1 MRSFFLFLTIYTG
14 RLTMQKK
21 FITNLALILLLN
33 LLVKPFYILGIDA
46 EVLKRVEE
54 TTPGRYG
61 EYFALIGFTFILNIF
76 LDLGIINYNTRNI
89 AQNKQLL
96 KKHFVGIITL
106 RGVLSV
112 GYIVIILLSGFF
124 LGYSSFQ
131 LKLLLILGINQILV
145 AFILYFRSNLSGLLL
160 FKQDS
165 IISVMDRILLIGIC
179 SILLWGEVASQPFQ
193 IEWFIYAQTGAY
205 LFTAILAGLLVLRQT
220 GIVKPKFD
228 MAFSITILKQSL
240 PYALLILL
248 MMIYYRSDSVMIE
261 RMLPNGA
268 RESAIYAQGFRFFE
282 AINMI
287 GFLFAGLL
295 LPIFSKMLKAKE
307 PVEKMVYLSFKIL
320 FSGAIVIGLTCF
332 ALSKEIIEWRYQTS
346 GIELTQAANAFGMLM
361 FCFISICTTYIF
373 GTLLTANGSLS
384 SLNYMAFGGVLL
396 NISLNVYLI
405 PKHGAYGAA
414 IASMIT
420 QVGTAVI
427 QVILSFKILHL
438 KIEWKSVLQTF
449 CFVSIFACI
458 ISFLPNQN
466 YYWHWNLGM
475 FILSGVILSLITGMF
490 SIKNLLKILK
500 ERQ

>member
-1 MRSFFLFLTIYTG
+1 
-14 RLTMQKK
+14 MQKK

-54 TTPGRYG
+54 ASPGRYG

-96 KKHFVGIITL
+96 KKHFAGIITL
-106 RGVLSV
+106 RGVLSI
-112 GYIVIILLSGFF
+112 GYMLIIMLSGFI

-131 LKLLLILGINQILV
+131 LKLLLILGINQVLA

-179 SILLWGEVASQPFQ
+179 SILLWGGFSSQPFQ
-193 IEWFIYAQTGAY
+193 IEWFVYAQTGAY
-205 LFTAILAGLLVLRQT
+205 LFTAIVAGLLVLRQT
-220 GIVKPKFD
+220 GMIKPKFD
-228 MAFSITILKQSL
+228 KTFSITILKQSL

-282 AINMI
+282 AVNMI

-307 PVEKMVYLSFKIL
+307 SVEKIVYLSFKIL

-332 ALSKEIIEWRYQTS
+332 MFSEEIIEWRYNTS
-346 GIELTQAANAFGMLM
+346 GTELTQAANAFGMLM
-361 FCFISICTTYIF
+361 LCFVSICTTYIF
-373 GTLLTANGSLS
+373 GTLLTANGSLK
-384 SLNYMAFGGVLL
+384 SLNYMAFGGVIL
-396 NISLNVYLI
+396 NIALNLYLI
-405 PKHGAYGAA
+405 PTHGAYGAA
-414 IASMIT
+414 IASLIT
-420 QVGTAVI
+420 QVATAGI
-427 QVILSFKILHL
+427 QVVLSFSILKL
-438 KIEWKSVLQTF
+438 NIEWKSVIQT
-449 CFVSIFACI
+449 
-458 ISFLPNQN
+458 ISFVGLFCCTLYFFPYEN
-466 YYWHWNLGM
+466 YLWAWNVL
-475 FILSGVILSLITGMF
+475 IVVLSGVVLSLVTGMF
-490 SIKNLLKILK
+490 SIKNLLNILK

>member
-1 MRSFFLFLTIYTG
+1 
-14 RLTMQKK
+14 MQKK
-21 FITNLALILLLN
+21 FITNLALLLLLN
-33 LLVKPFYILGIDA
+33 VLVKPFYILGIDA

-76 LDLGIINYNTRNI
+76 LDLGVINYNTRNI

-96 KKHFVGIITL
+96 QKHFAGIITL
-106 RGVLSV
+106 RGVLSI
-112 GYIVIILLSGFF
+112 GYMMIILLSGFI

-131 LKLLLILGINQILV
+131 IKLLVILGINQIFV

-165 IISVMDRILLIGIC
+165 IVSVMDRILLIGIC
-179 SILLWGEVASQPFQ
+179 SILLWGRVTSQPFQ

-220 GIVKPKFD
+220 GMVKPKFD
-228 MAFSITILKQSL
+228 ITFSITILKQSL

-282 AINMI
+282 ALNMI

-307 PVEKMVYLSFKIL
+307 SVEKIVYLSFKIL
-320 FSGAIVIGLTCF
+320 LSGAIVIGVSCF
-332 ALSKEIIEWRYQTS
+332 TLSEEIIAWRYQTS
-346 GIELTQAANAFGMLM
+346 GIELTQSANAFGMLM

-373 GTLLTANGSLS
+373 GTLLTANGSLR

-396 NISLNVYLI
+396 NISLNLYLI
-405 PKHGAYGAA
+405 PEHGAYGAA
-414 IASMIT
+414 VASMIT

-427 QVILSFKILHL
+427 QVILSFKILRL
-438 KIEWKSVLQTF
+438 KIEWKSVLQTL
-449 CFVSIFACI
+449 CFASVFSCI
-458 ISFLPNQN
+458 VSFLPSEN
-466 YYWHWNLGM
+466 YYWHWRLGI
-475 FILSGVILSLITGMF
+475 FILSGIILSLITGMF

-500 ERQ
+500 RKAINR

>member
-1 MRSFFLFLTIYTG
+1 
-14 RLTMQKK
+14 MQKK

-76 LDLGIINYNTRNI
+76 LDLGVINYNTRNI

-96 KKHFVGIITL
+96 QKHFAGIITL
-106 RGVLSV
+106 RGILSA
-112 GYIVIILLSGFF
+112 GYMVIILLSGFI

-131 LKLLLILGINQILV
+131 IKLLVILGINQILV

-179 SILLWGEVASQPFQ
+179 SFLLWGRATSQPFQ
-193 IEWFIYAQTGAY
+193 IEWFVYAQTGAY

-220 GIVKPKFD
+220 GMVKPKFD
-228 MAFSITILKQSL
+228 ITFSISILKQSL

-282 AINMI
+282 ALNMI

-307 PVEKMVYLSFKIL
+307 SIEKIVYLSFKIL
-320 FSGAIVIGLTCF
+320 LSGAIVIGLSCF
-332 ALSKEIIEWRYQTS
+332 TFSKEIIEWRYQTS
-346 GIELTQAANAFGMLM
+346 GIELIQSANAFGMLM
-361 FCFISICTTYIF
+361 ICFISICTTYIF
-373 GTLLTANGSLS
+373 GTLLTANGSLK

-396 NISLNVYLI
+396 NISLNLYLI
-405 PKHGAYGAA
+405 PTKGAYGAA

-438 KIEWKSVLQTF
+438 KIEWKSVLQTC
-449 CFVSIFACI
+449 CFVSIFTCI
-458 ISFLPNQN
+458 ISFLPD
-466 YYWHWNLGM
+466 
-475 FILSGVILSLITGMF
+475 
-490 SIKNLLKILK
+490 
-500 ERQ
+500 

>member
-1 MRSFFLFLTIYTG
+1 
-14 RLTMQKK
+14 MQKK
-21 FITNLALILLLN
+21 FITNLALLLLLN

-76 LDLGIINYNTRNI
+76 LDLGVINYNTRNI

-96 KKHFVGIITL
+96 QKHFAGIITL
-106 RGVLSV
+106 RGFLSL
-112 GYIVIILLSGFF
+112 GYMLIILLSGFI

-131 LKLLLILGINQILV
+131 IKLLVILGINQILV

-179 SILLWGEVASQPFQ
+179 SVLLWGGVTNQPFQ

-220 GIVKPKFD
+220 GMVKPKFD
-228 MAFSITILKQSL
+228 ITFSITILKQSL

-261 RMLPNGA
+261 RMLPNGKGA

-282 AINMI
+282 ALNMI

-307 PVEKMVYLSFKIL
+307 SVEKIMYLSFKIL
-320 FSGAIVIGLTCF
+320 LSGAIVIGLSCF
-332 ALSKEIIEWRYQTS
+332 TLSEEIIEWRYQTS

-373 GTLLTANGSLS
+373 GTLLTANGSLR

-396 NISLNVYLI
+396 NVSLNLYLI
-405 PKHGAYGAA
+405 PKYGAYGAA

-427 QVILSFKILHL
+427 QVVLSFKILDL

-449 CFVSIFACI
+449 CFVSIFVCI
-458 ISFLPNQN
+458 ISFLPNEN
-466 YYWHWNLGM
+466 HYWYWNLGI
-475 FILSGVILSLITGMF
+475 FILSGIILSLITGMF
-490 SIKNLLKILK
+490 SIKNLLQILK

>member
-1 MRSFFLFLTIYTG
+1 
-14 RLTMQKK
+14 MQKK

-46 EVLKRVEE
+46 EILKRVEE
-54 TTPGRYG
+54 ANPGRYG

-96 KKHFVGIITL
+96 KKHFAGIITL
-106 RGVLSV
+106 RGILSL
-112 GYIVIILLSGFF
+112 GYMAIILLSGFV

-131 LKLLLILGINQILV
+131 LKLLIILGINQILA

-179 SILLWGEVASQPFQ
+179 STLLWGGVTKQAFQ
-193 IEWFIYAQTGAY
+193 IEWFVYAQTGAY
-205 LFTAILAGLLVLRQT
+205 LLTAIVAGLLVLRQT
-220 GIVKPKFD
+220 GMIKPKFD
-228 MAFSITILKQSL
+228 KAFSITILKQSL

-282 AINMI
+282 AVNMI

-307 PVEKMVYLSFKIL
+307 SVEKMVYLSFKIL
-320 FSGAIVIGLTCF
+320 FSGAIVVGFTCF
-332 ALSKEIIEWRYQTS
+332 VFSTEIIEWRYNTS
-346 GIELTQAANAFGMLM
+346 GADLVQAANAFGMLM
-361 FCFISICTTYIF
+361 LCFISICTTYIF
-373 GTLLTANGSLS
+373 GTLLTANGSLK
-384 SLNYMAFGGVLL
+384 SLNYMAFGGVIL
-396 NISLNVYLI
+396 NIALNLYLI
-405 PKHGAYGAA
+405 PSHGAYGAA
-414 IASMIT
+414 IASLIT
-420 QVGTAVI
+420 QGATAII
-427 QVILSFKILHL
+427 QIVLSFKILSL
-438 KIEWKSVLQTF
+438 TIDWKSVLQTLS
-449 CFVSIFACI
+449 FVGIFSCI
-458 ISFLPNQN
+458 IYFFPFD
-466 YYWHWNLGM
+466 YYFWAYNLLIFISTGI
-475 FILSGVILSLITGMF
+475 ILSILTGMF
-490 SIKNLLKILK
+490 SIKNLLNILK

>member
-1 MRSFFLFLTIYTG
+1 
-14 RLTMQKK
+14 MQKK

-76 LDLGIINYNTRNI
+76 LDLGVINYNTRNI

-96 KKHFVGIITL
+96 QKHFAGIITL
-106 RGVLSV
+106 RGILSA
-112 GYIVIILLSGFF
+112 GYMVIILLSGFI

-131 LKLLLILGINQILV
+131 IKLLVILGINQILV

-179 SILLWGEVASQPFQ
+179 SFLLWGRATSQPFQ
-193 IEWFIYAQTGAY
+193 IEWFVYAQTGAY

-220 GIVKPKFD
+220 GMVKPKFD
-228 MAFSITILKQSL
+228 ITFSISILKQSL

-282 AINMI
+282 ALNMI

-307 PVEKMVYLSFKIL
+307 SIEKIVYLSFKIL
-320 FSGAIVIGLTCF
+320 LSGAIVIGLSCF
-332 ALSKEIIEWRYQTS
+332 TFSKEIIEWRYQTS
-346 GIELTQAANAFGMLM
+346 GIELIQSANAFGMLM
-361 FCFISICTTYIF
+361 ICFISICTTYIF
-373 GTLLTANGSLS
+373 GTLLTANGSLK

-396 NISLNVYLI
+396 NISLNLYLI
-405 PKHGAYGAA
+405 PTKGAYGAA

-438 KIEWKSVLQTF
+438 KIEWKSVLQTC

-458 ISFLPNQN
+458 ISFLPDENH
-466 YYWHWNLGM
+466 YWYWNLGI
-475 FILSGVILSLITGMF
+475 FILSGIILSLTTGMF
-490 SIKNLLKILK
+490 SIKNLLQILK
-500 ERQ
+500 ER